1 MLFLGSSC
9 VYPRECPQPMREEY
23 LLTGKLEPTNEY
35 YAIAKIAGIKLCE
48 AYWKQ
53 YQTKFFAVLPP
64 NLYGPHDN
72 FSPDSSHVLAAL
84 LRKFHMAKINDLPQ
98 VEIWGTGSPKREF
111 LYVEDLAE
119 GLVFLMNTDASYE
132 YINIGTGTDIS
143 IKDLAILIQEI
154 VDYEGEF
161 VFNKNYPDGMPRKVL
176 DISRIRSLGWKPKTT
191 LREGIK
197 RTYEWFIREH
207 KNQ

>member
-1 MLFLGSSC
+1 
-9 VYPRECPQPMREEY
+9 
-23 LLTGKLEPTNEY
+23 
-35 YAIAKIAGIKLCE
+35 
-48 AYWKQ
+48 
-53 YQTKFFAVLPP
+53 
-64 NLYGPHDN
+64 
-72 FSPDSSHVLAAL
+72 
-84 LRKFHMAKINDLPQ
+84 
-98 VEIWGTGSPKREF
+98 
-111 LYVEDLAE
+111 
-119 GLVFLMNTDASYE
+119 MNTYDSYE